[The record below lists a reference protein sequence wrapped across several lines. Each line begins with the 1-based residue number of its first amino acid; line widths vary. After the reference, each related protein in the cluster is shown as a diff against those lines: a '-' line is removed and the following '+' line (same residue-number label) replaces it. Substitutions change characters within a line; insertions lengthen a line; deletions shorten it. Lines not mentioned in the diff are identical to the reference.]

1 MKRVS
6 FYALYLLVYS
16 ILSVM
21 QCVLANIYRY
31 EMLVRIGA
39 WRWHAV
45 FKEHVED
52 KLLVS
57 YAGVECWGFV
67 TVFRYC
73 IVCRNTPKF
82 CVITCFFFPCNG
94 GLVI

>member
-6 FYALYLLVYS
+6 FYALFLLVYS

-21 QCVLANIYRY
+21 QCVLANIYPY
-31 EMLVRIGA
+31 EMLVRTGA
-39 WRWHAV
+39 WRLNAV

-57 YAGVECWGFV
+57 YAGLNVGA
-67 TVFRYC
+67 
-73 IVCRNTPKF
+73 
-82 CVITCFFFPCNG
+82 
-94 GLVI
+94 L